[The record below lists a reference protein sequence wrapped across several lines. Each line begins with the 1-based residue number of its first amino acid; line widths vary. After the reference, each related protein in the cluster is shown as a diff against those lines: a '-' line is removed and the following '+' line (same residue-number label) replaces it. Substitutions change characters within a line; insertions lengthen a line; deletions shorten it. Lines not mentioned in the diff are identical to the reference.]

1 MDENIV
7 AEEQVQQVALQSEP
21 PTDEVVSQE
30 VVASAVTVDVD
41 KTLYVSFFFNLA
53 WKSSKLTFFDF
64 DILFVHLFVFICLV
78 YLTLFASKVLDAI
91 RFACV
96 HFTKIV

>member
-41 KTLYVSFFFNLA
+41 KTLYASFFFINLSTDDLQ
-53 WKSSKLTFFDF
+53 SSLEILTW
-64 DILFVHLFVFICLV
+64 
-78 YLTLFASKVLDAI
+78 
-91 RFACV
+91 
-96 HFTKIV
+96 